1 MYFCYMH
8 QLQSKPRPLQV
19 GHETEDEPSAPVS
32 LLLAANKAMETWVYN
47 VGTMLQP
54 IKDQFLLAILA
65 QYCRRVNYPLLD
77 QYFWQ
82 YLANI
87 GWNIFA
93 NIASK
98 YWAFIGCNIG

>member
-19 GHETEDEPSAPVS
+19 RHETEDEPSAPVS
-32 LLLAANKAMETWVYN
+32 LLLAANKVMETWVYN
-47 VGTMLQP
+47 VGPMLQP
-54 IKDQFLLAILA
+54 IKDQYLLAILA

-93 NIASK
+93 NI
-98 YWAFIGCNIG
+98 